1 VTNLG
6 WQDLI
11 ALAIVFAAAGYLLR
25 LAWGAVGRKAEGG
38 CGTSCGKCPAG
49 ANAAAPR
56 PEQVVSIGTITPA
69 RQPR

>member
-1 VTNLG
+1 MG

-11 ALAIVFAAAGYLLR
+11 ALAIVFAAAGYLFR
-25 LAWGAVGRKAEGG
+25 LAWRAVGRKAEAG
-38 CGTSCGKCPAG
+38 CGTACGKCSGG
-49 ANAAAPR
+49 ANAAMPR